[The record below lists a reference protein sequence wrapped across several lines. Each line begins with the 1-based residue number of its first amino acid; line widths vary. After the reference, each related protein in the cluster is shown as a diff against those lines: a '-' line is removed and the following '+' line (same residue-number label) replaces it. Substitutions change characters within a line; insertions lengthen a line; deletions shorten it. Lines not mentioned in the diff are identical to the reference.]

1 MDVTKN
7 ISMADDSMIKLS
19 REYNVDIHTIRC
31 IYASLATLNET
42 ELSYMVK
49 ENDLENNNDV
59 FDLIKQ
65 ICSKKN
71 NINTQDS
78 RNYMIST
85 LKKYYPLDSHHNILE
100 SMTKIDLFRA
110 FSYINN
116 N

>member
-7 ISMADDSMIKLS
+7 ISIADDSMMKLS
-19 REYNVDIHTIRC
+19 RECNVDIHTILC

-42 ELSYMVK
+42 ELSSMAK
-49 ENDLENNNDV
+49 ENELENENDV

-71 NINTQDS
+71 KVNTQDS
-78 RNYMIST
+78 RDYMMST
-85 LKKYYPLDSHHNILE
+85 LKKYYPLKSHHNILE
-100 SMTKIDLFRA
+100 SMTKIDLFRV